1 MKMEKRALLAFVASI
16 LLFVA
21 YDYFYLGPRVKEQ
34 RRLRAV
40 EMERQQEV
48 TDSLAAIVE
57 AEAPQAG
64 ASQPEASGESQPVA
78 EDTAAVPAEGGQAQ
92 AEGER
97 VPQRD
102 VAAAEFTVVSPL
114 YEITLTTAGAEIV
127 SVKLRDYETK
137 GEPVQLIARD
147 TEWTLA
153 RALNVT
159 LEGRT
164 ASLSLTSLSFAAYQ
178 DGVGEPL
185 ANGSAVTVS
194 QSREST
200 EIVFR
205 ASQNGKGPIERYYR
219 FYPDRYD
226 FDTGVRFSSGT
237 FPSATGI
244 WWGMGPGLRST
255 EANVQDDQ
263 RSFKATVK
271 LGEDIHRQKPS
282 DFGNKSREEFSGT
295 LAWTALQTKYFI
307 AALIPP
313 EPTRATAVISGY
325 KPDHRISTRFMVP
338 PSEKG
343 GRVDNSIKVY
353 MGPLDYKILEGFH
366 VGLQSNIEMGW
377 SLLRPVSWV
386 VLWSLQWTYKFIPNY
401 GLVIIIISV
410 LTKVLFFRL
419 THKSFKSMKDLQAL
433 QPRIQALKEKFGD
446 DRQKLSQETMKL
458 YKEAGVNPLG
468 GCLPMLLQMPVF
480 IALFQVLRNTIEL
493 RQAPF
498 VGWITDLSQQD
509 VLFTLPVTLPVI
521 GNAFSLLP
529 LLMGASMV
537 AQTKIGGSLTGSPG
551 TQTTP
556 KGFNTMLPILFTFL
570 FYRMPSGLVVYWI
583 VNTVLSVAQ
592 QYYINREPDEE
603 EGDAADTPVPR
614 VTQKKRR
621 MKAKGR

>member
-97 VPQRD
+97 VPQRA

-205 ASQNGKGPIERYYR
+205 ASQNGKGPIER
-219 FYPDRYD
+219 
-226 FDTGVRFSSGT
+226 
-237 FPSATGI
+237 
-244 WWGMGPGLRST
+244 
-255 EANVQDDQ
+255 
-263 RSFKATVK
+263 
-271 LGEDIHRQKPS
+271 
-282 DFGNKSREEFSGT
+282 
-295 LAWTALQTKYFI
+295 
-307 AALIPP
+307 
-313 EPTRATAVISGY
+313 
-325 KPDHRISTRFMVP
+325 
-338 PSEKG
+338 
-343 GRVDNSIKVY
+343 
-353 MGPLDYKILEGFH
+353 
-366 VGLQSNIEMGW
+366 
-377 SLLRPVSWV
+377 
-386 VLWSLQWTYKFIPNY
+386 
-401 GLVIIIISV
+401 
-410 LTKVLFFRL
+410 
-419 THKSFKSMKDLQAL
+419 
-433 QPRIQALKEKFGD
+433 
-446 DRQKLSQETMKL
+446 
-458 YKEAGVNPLG
+458 
-468 GCLPMLLQMPVF
+468 
-480 IALFQVLRNTIEL
+480 
-493 RQAPF
+493 
-498 VGWITDLSQQD
+498 
-509 VLFTLPVTLPVI
+509 
-521 GNAFSLLP
+521 
-529 LLMGASMV
+529 
-537 AQTKIGGSLTGSPG
+537 
-551 TQTTP
+551 
-556 KGFNTMLPILFTFL
+556 
-570 FYRMPSGLVVYWI
+570 
-583 VNTVLSVAQ
+583 
-592 QYYINREPDEE
+592 
-603 EGDAADTPVPR
+603 
-614 VTQKKRR
+614 
-621 MKAKGR
+621 